1 MKQLILLCLVII
13 SCTLTAQ
20 EVVFS
25 KDVKSDTLR
34 PTKGPN
40 LKKFSHQYLGI
51 SFPTYTNEELNYT
64 QPFSS
69 MVVDYGIRYKR
80 RLNNTFA
87 MGMDLSVN
95 WAGYRI
101 KQKEGK
107 SVPDSAINKK
117 EKFQVNSLTPAL
129 YFRINVGRRGNVIG
143 NYLDLGAYGSLN
155 WKTAHKTTNKNENDE
170 MVRVST
176 SRLSYMENY
185 SYGVLARIG
194 INRLAISARYRL
206 SDLFIASSGF
216 PELPRL
222 TAGIEFGLFKN

>member
-1 MKQLILLCLVII
+1 MKQLILLCLVILAC
-13 SCTLTAQ
+13 SLTAQ
-20 EVVFS
+20 EIVFS

-40 LKKFSHQYLGI
+40 LKKFSHQYLGF
-51 SFPTYTNEELNYT
+51 SFPVFTNEKLNYT
-64 QPFSS
+64 KPFSS
-69 MVVDYGIRYKR
+69 IAIDYGIRYKR

-95 WAGYRI
+95 WAGYQI

-143 NYLDLGAYGSLN
+143 NYLDLGAYGSFN
-155 WKTAHKTTNKNENDE
+155 WKTAYITTNKNDNDE
-170 MVRVST
+170 IVKVST

-206 SDLFIASSGF
+206 SNLFIASSGF
-216 PELPRL
+216 PSLSIPSKS
-222 TAGIEFGLFKN
+222 GL